1 MLATA
6 AKGILSS
13 RHLIY
18 VDEDI
23 KSTNAITPNHS
34 LSKQDKDFKDFKDK
48 DFTSAET
55 LIEIWR
61 KGPSHLDRLWKI
73 LYGHYL
79 FSLRETYKLRIEEPK
94 DKSQAE
100 NLTLDKYWKLKKT

>member
-18 VDEDI
+18 VDENI
-23 KSTNAITPNHS
+23 KSTNTITPNHS
-34 LSKQDKDFKDFKDK
+34 LSKQDK

-79 FSLRETYKLRIEEPK
+79 FSLRETYKLRIEESK
-94 DKSQAE
+94 DKSQTE